1 MLVNWKIFLL
11 FWSSVVRKDV
21 LKKTVYNTLNTEVNN
36 LDKKAPDSSTLIQK
50 VYETQINKM
59 FLKNG
64 NVKNKI
70 PDITG

>member
-1 MLVNWKIFLL
+1 M
-11 FWSSVVRKDV
+11 REDV
-21 LKKTVYNTLNTEVNN
+21 LKKTVYNTLNTEVNH

-50 VYETQINKM
+50 VYETDKQN
-59 FLKNG
+59 FLKTG

>member
-1 MLVNWKIFLL
+1 MFLL
-11 FWSSVVRKDV
+11 FWSYVVRKDV